1 MRNQVVVAILFLT
14 VLLSPMVP
22 VTADNPDIDY
32 DDGQTVFTWSGTAS
46 TVELIGEWN
55 WSETSS
61 LTEQNGIWSTT
72 ISLDE
77 GLYCYKL
84 IVDGEYI
91 FDPANPYRGYCDNIC
106 LLYTSDA
113 ADE

>member
-32 DDGQTVFTWSGTAS
+32 ADGQTVFTWSGTAS
-46 TVELIGEWN
+46 TVEIIGEWN

-72 ISLDE
+72 ISIDE
-77 GLYCYKL
+77 GL
-84 IVDGEYI
+84 
-91 FDPANPYRGYCDNIC
+91 
-106 LLYTSDA
+106 
-113 ADE
+113 

>member
-14 VLLSPMVP
+14 VLLLPMVP

-32 DDGQTVFTWSGTAS
+32 QDGQTVFTWSGTAS

-61 LTEQNGIWSTT
+61 LSEQNGIWSTT

-77 GLYCYKL
+77 GIYCLSL
-84 IVDGEYI
+84 IHI
-91 FDPANPYRGYCDNIC
+91 
-106 LLYTSDA
+106 
-113 ADE
+113 